1 MDSQDQRFIIRFLSI
16 GGIGLLGLIAY
27 WTKDILVP
35 LVFALALIGLAHP
48 LLASI
53 ERKVPRTLSSLVFLG
68 ATLLLLGLLF
78 FSVVPMLA
86 DELRRFSEFLVHQQ
100 ATIRSIGAQAYIA
113 GIPGYSI
120 VERLGF
126 HIQPSSIQALVQYV
140 WEKLPGLLSGWGD
153 SLLQAFLWVFG
164 AVNAILLFAV
174 FFLFGSI
181 ERREIWNFL
190 MNHLPKTA
198 SARIQSRL
206 PEIQKTLFVWWKGQ
220 LLLSLSVGGAVLVG
234 LAFLKY
240 VLWVEVQHIVTL
252 AIIAGI
258 CESIPVIG
266 PLFAM
271 IPAILVVASSGWMDV
286 ALVVVMYV
294 AVQQLEGLVLV
305 PRIQWDALRLGTFET
320 ILAMSFGG
328 SLFWIA
334 GIIASLPVLAVAK
347 ILFASKLKR

>member
-140 WEKLPGLLSGWGD
+140 
-153 SLLQAFLWVFG
+153 
-164 AVNAILLFAV
+164 
-174 FFLFGSI
+174 
-181 ERREIWNFL
+181 
-190 MNHLPKTA
+190 
-198 SARIQSRL
+198 
-206 PEIQKTLFVWWKGQ
+206 
-220 LLLSLSVGGAVLVG
+220 
-234 LAFLKY
+234 
-240 VLWVEVQHIVTL
+240 
-252 AIIAGI
+252 
-258 CESIPVIG
+258 
-266 PLFAM
+266 
-271 IPAILVVASSGWMDV
+271 
-286 ALVVVMYV
+286 
-294 AVQQLEGLVLV
+294 
-305 PRIQWDALRLGTFET
+305 
-320 ILAMSFGG
+320 
-328 SLFWIA
+328 
-334 GIIASLPVLAVAK
+334 
-347 ILFASKLKR
+347 